1 MTSRLCIVVPLRITG
16 ASLNSDT
23 NRLTTAVAVRYTIV
37 HKLGSGGMA
46 TVESLRHRLSREKQ
60 LPVND
65 AVKIASEVADA
76 LAYVQR
82 EERT

>member
-23 NRLTTAVAVRYTIV
+23 NRITAAVVDRYTIV
-37 HKLGSGGMA
+37 RELCSGGMV
-46 TVESLRHRLSREKQ
+46 TVESLRDRLSREKQ